1 MEQDEI
7 DRIDIC
13 RHLLPPP
20 GDEVVGQLIAEIRR
34 LKEREVLWNECADK
48 TEDSK

>member
-1 MEQDEI
+1 MTQDEI

-13 RHLLPPP
+13 RYLLPPP

-34 LKEREVLWNECADK
+34 LKELEVLWNECANK
-48 TEDSK
+48 TENK

>member
-1 MEQDEI
+1 MTQDEI

-13 RHLLPPP
+13 RYLLPPP

-34 LKEREVLWNECADK
+34 LKEREVLLNKYSDK
-48 TEDSK
+48 TENK